1 MRPTRIRDDEM
12 RKLFL
17 ILLLVT
23 SAGVVLAYDF
33 KVGDLCYKILTNQT
47 NAVKV
52 TYEEYNT
59 QSNYVGLTNANI
71 PDTVT
76 YQGTTYRVTSIG
88 EGAFYYCSGLTSITI
103 PNSVTTIGYSA
114 FYNCF
119 SLSSVTIPN
128 SVTSIGESAFYG
140 CSSLTS
146 VTIPNSLTSIEYC
159 AFFNCSSLT
168 SVTIP
173 NSVVHI
179 GGNAFT
185 RCSSLTSVIIPNSVT
200 SIGNEAFRNCS
211 SLTSVSIG
219 NSVTSI
225 GESAFSECH
234 RLISVTIPNNVTSIG
249 EKAFANCSGLL
260 SVTFPNNVTSIKYHT
275 FYGCTSLTS
284 FTIPTSVTTIEESSF
299 SNCNSLPSITIPNS
313 VTNIGKHAFYCCSGL
328 TFVTIG
334 NSVTNIDEGA
344 FANCSNLVSMVV
356 DAGNTMYDSRDNCN
370 AIIETA
376 TNILIAGCP
385 RTTIP
390 NSVTCIGENA
400 FYNCSALT
408 SITIPSSVMSI
419 ESKAFFGC
427 NGLTSITCEAATPP
441 ALGTKVFQSV
451 STSIPLYVLHNS
463 IALYQAAEQ
472 WKNFMNIQAISEKI
486 IIDSA
491 ICESDLPLIWQ
502 DKTIPY
508 AGTYYDT
515 LQAVEGY
522 DSVIQILKLTVYP
535 TYLIE
540 EMVTINENELP
551 YMWQG
556 MILSQSG
563 DFRKEYT
570 SSTGC
575 DSVHALHLIVTEQPI
590 YTVNVLAE
598 HGQVNG
604 TGTYP
609 EGIQI
614 TLTVEPD
621 EGFEFLIWSDG
632 TTTNPKTFTVQQDTT
647 FRALFYMP
655 DVAQD
660 VAVDSVGTNSAI
672 ITWDTVPGATLYELH
687 IYKNGKP
694 VVTYQVDTNN
704 NILGDTFNGPERLIA
719 RSADTDGSLETLE
732 VEVNGLESGQKYT
745 YSLDALDDNRNYVGA
760 QSGSFTTG
768 EEPSDRLDTLFDD
781 HRTAPRK
788 FFRDGVLYIEQN
800 GCLYNILGQKVERPT
815 TND

>member
-1 MRPTRIRDDEM
+1 M

-23 SAGVVLAYDF
+23 SASVVLAYDF
-33 KVGDLCYKILTNQT
+33 KVGDLCYKILTYQT

-52 TYEEYNT
+52 TYEVYNT

-114 FYNCF
+114 FHNCF

-146 VTIPNSLTSIEYC
+146 VNIPNSLTSIEYR
-159 AFFNCSSLT
+159 AFFNCRSLT

-173 NSVVHI
+173 NSVVQI
-179 GGNAFT
+179 GVNAFT

-200 SIGNEAFRNCS
+200 SIGDEAFRDCS

-225 GESAFSECH
+225 GNSAFSACH

-249 EKAFANCSGLL
+249 ERAFANCSGLL

-275 FYGCTSLTS
+275 FFGCTSLTS

-299 SNCNSLPSITIPNS
+299 SNCSSLPSITIPNS
-313 VTNIGKHAFYCCSGL
+313 VTNIGKHAFYTCSGL

-385 RTTIP
+385 STTIP
-390 NSVTCIGENA
+390 NSVTCIGEYA
-400 FYNCSALT
+400 FYYCSALT
-408 SITIPSSVMSI
+408 SITIPSSVMSM

-463 IALYQAAEQ
+463 IALYQAADQ

-556 MILSQSG
+556 MILFQSG

-575 DSVHALHLIVTEQPI
+575 DSVHTLHLIVTEQPI

-609 EGIQI
+609 EGMQI

-621 EGFEFLIWSDG
+621 DGFEFLMWSDG
-632 TTTNPKTFTVQQDTT
+632 TTTNPKSITVMQDTT

-655 DVAQD
+655 GGKQEVMI
-660 VAVDSVGTNSAI
+660 DSVGANSVTI
-672 ITWDTVPGATLYELH
+672 IWDAVPGATLYELR
-687 IYKNGKP
+687 IYNNVEP
-694 VVTYQVDTNN
+694 VVTYQIDANS
-704 NILGDTFNGPERLIA
+704 NIINETFNSPNRLIA
-719 RSADTDGSLETLE
+719 RSADNDGSLETLG
-732 VEVNGLESGQKYT
+732 VEVSGLDPNQYYT
-745 YSLDALDDNRNYVGA
+745 YSLDALDDERNFVGA
-760 QSGSFTTG
+760 QSGAFTTA
-768 EEPSDRLDTLFDD
+768 EEETELESV
-781 HRTAPRK
+781 RTIDEASMPRK
-788 FFRDGVLYIEQN
+788 ILRDGCLYIELPDGTQ
-800 GCLYNILGQKVERPT
+800 YSPLGQEV
-815 TND
+815 N